1 MTQPCRRRALGVL
14 VVAALALGSLVGGC
28 ALLAPLPPA
37 ATLEE
42 RLAVFPTD
50 DLPLAGAVRIHW
62 DGHQIPFIEAE
73 HDDDAAFA
81 LGLVHAHLRL
91 GQMAM
96 FKRIAYGR
104 IAEMGGPLAIDIDHG
119 IRILNFARAA
129 DEIEA
134 ALPPATRRWLTR
146 FVAGINTYQDRAVA
160 LPPEYRILGMDPE
173 PWTVA
178 DVLTF
183 GRLAG
188 VDFNWIVWF
197 SLLTLHEREDWPK
210 IWSRIMQGGAPV
222 IPDAEAKVGAEIGAG
237 GDAAVLGALLAGLSR
252 SGSNSMAVAPSR
264 TRSGVALIAN
274 DPHLG
279 ISIPNVWLLVGLKSP
294 SYHAVG
300 LMVPGLPIFAIGRN
314 PWIAWGGT
322 NMRAVSSTLVDVSQV
337 PDDQI
342 RERRER
348 IGARWWFDREVV
360 IRETPYGPILSD
372 APQLQDIGTPAFAL
386 RWIGHDI
393 SDEISAMLA
402 ASRARNLEQY
412 RDAFRTFAVPA
423 QNMLYADAE
432 GTIAEVMAARLP
444 ARNDAL
450 REQLI
455 ASPEAVDAAWRTLR
469 GTGDLPG
476 RVNPEQGF
484 LASANNRPPANADLA
499 IGSFF
504 SPDDRVARMAQFGA
518 ASRTIG
524 PDALGRLQRDVYMA
538 SAAALRDL
546 IMARLDALGIAAE
559 VGSEEGEIITLL
571 RDWDGHFRHDSRGAL
586 AYELFRN
593 RFTEGFYS
601 GRLGAED
608 WAAFASV
615 AGVQDLL
622 LDDIAQAN
630 PEELAPLLR
639 DSLTRA
645 AADIADLDHWGDIH
659 RLGLNHPLSFLP
671 IIGGR
676 FRFSDHPIGGSNE
689 TLMKTAHGTTN
700 ERHTVRYGSNARH
713 VSDLSDM
720 DRNDFTLLGGQD
732 GWINSTTFLD
742 QVPLWLEGRPVQLP
756 LRLETVRARFPH
768 RVELRPAG
776 GG

>member
-1 MTQPCRRRALGVL
+1 VLAAVALTLGLGSFGVL
-14 VVAALALGSLVGGC
+14 AGGC
-28 ALLAPLPPA
+28 ALLAPLP
-37 ATLEE
+37 LETSIE
-42 RLAVFPTD
+42 QRLAGFPADT
-50 DLPLAGAVRIHW
+50 LPLAGPVTIHW
-62 DGHQIPFIEAE
+62 DRHQIPFIEAE

-96 FKRIAYGR
+96 FKRIAHGR
-104 IAEMGGPLAIDIDHG
+104 IAEMGGPLAVEIDHG

-129 DEIEA
+129 EEIEA

-146 FVAGINTYQDRAVA
+146 FVAGINTYQERADP
-160 LPPEYRILGMDPE
+160 LPVEYRILGMDPE

-178 DVLTF
+178 DILTF

-188 VDFNWIVWF
+188 TDFNWIVWF
-197 SLLTLHEREDWPK
+197 SLLTLHDREDWPE
-210 IWSRIMQGGAPV
+210 IWSRIVRDGTPTVPESGGGA
-222 IPDAEAKVGAEIGAG
+222 AR
-237 GDAAVLGALLAGLSR
+237 LGAVLAGLSR
-252 SGSNSMAVAPSR
+252 SGSNSIAVAPSR
-264 TRSGVALIAN
+264 TRSGAALIAS

-279 ISIPNVWLLVGLKSP
+279 ISIPNVWLLAGVKSP

-322 NMRAVSSTLVDVSQV
+322 NMRAVSSTLVDVSQL

-342 RERRER
+342 QERRER
-348 IGARWWFDREVV
+348 IGVRWWFDREVV

-372 APQLQDIGTPAFAL
+372 APQLRDIRAPAFAL
-386 RWIGHDI
+386 RWTGHDV

-402 ASRARNLEQY
+402 ASRARTFAQY
-412 RDAFRTFAVPA
+412 RDAFRTFAVPG
-423 QNMLYADAE
+423 QNMLYADAG
-432 GTIAEVMAARLP
+432 GTIGEVMAVQLP
-444 ARNDAL
+444 AAEKAL
-450 REQLI
+450 PGQLI
-455 ASPEAVDAAWRTLR
+455 ASPAAAGAAWRAVR
-469 GTGDLPG
+469 GAADFPARTDPA
-476 RVNPEQGF
+476 EGF
-484 LASANNRPPANADLA
+484 LASANNRPAANADLA

-504 SPDDRVARMAQFGA
+504 SPDDRVQRMAQLVSSA
-518 ASRTIG
+518 RAI
-524 PDALGRLQRDVYMA
+524 DHEALARLQQDVYMA
-538 SAAALRDL
+538 SAVALRDL
-546 IMARLDALGIAAE
+546 IIARLDALGITAK
-559 VGSEEGEIITLL
+559 VGPEEGEIIALL

-586 AYELFRN
+586 TYELFRN
-593 RFTEGFYS
+593 RFTEGFYA

-622 LDDIAQAN
+622 LDDIAQAQ
-630 PEELAPLLR
+630 PEELAPLLQ
-639 DSLTRA
+639 DSLARA
-645 AADIADLDHWGDIH
+645 AADLAGLGHWGDIH

-671 IIGGR
+671 VIGGR

-700 ERHTVRYGSNARH
+700 ERHAVRYGSNARH

-720 DRNDFTLLGGQD
+720 DRNFFTLLGGQD

-742 QVPLWLEGRPVQLP
+742 QVPLWLEGRFVQLP
-756 LRLETVRARFPH
+756 LRLESVRARFPH

-776 GG
+776 EG

>member
-1 MTQPCRRRALGVL
+1 MQLGWRRAWVVL
-14 VVAALALGSLVGGC
+14 VVAVVGLGILGSFVGGC
-28 ALLAPLPPA
+28 ALLSPLPPQS
-37 ATLEE
+37 TLEE

-50 DLPLAGAVRIHW
+50 NLPLVGAVTVHW
-62 DGHQIPFIEAE
+62 DRHQIPFIEAE

-96 FKRIAYGR
+96 FKRIAHGR
-104 IAEMGGPLAIDIDHG
+104 IAEMGGPLASEIDHG
-119 IRILNFARAA
+119 IRILNFARAV

-134 ALPPATRRWLTR
+134 ALPPATRAWLTR
-146 FVAGINTYQDRAVA
+146 FVAGINTYQERAAV
-160 LPPEYRILGMDPE
+160 LPVEYRILGMEPE

-188 VDFNWIVWF
+188 TDFNWIVWF
-197 SLLTLHEREDWPK
+197 SLLKLHDREDWPE
-210 IWSRIMQGGAPV
+210 IWSRIVRDGTPTV
-222 IPDAEAKVGAEIGAG
+222 PPSGAG
-237 GDAAVLGALLAGLSR
+237 AARLGALLAGLSR
-252 SGSNSMAVAPSR
+252 SGSNSMAIAPSR
-264 TRSGVALIAN
+264 SRSGAALIAS

-279 ISIPNVWLLVGLKSP
+279 ISIPNVWLLAGLKSP

-322 NMRAVSSTLVDVSQV
+322 NMRAMSSTLVDVSQV
-337 PDDQI
+337 PDDEI

-348 IGARWWFDREVV
+348 IGVRWWFDREVI

-372 APQLQDIGTPAFAL
+372 APQLQGIRAPAFAL
-386 RWIGHDI
+386 RWTGHDV

-402 ASRARNLEQY
+402 ASRARTFEQY
-412 RDAFRTFAVPA
+412 REAFRTFAVPG
-423 QNMLYADAE
+423 QNMLYADTS
-432 GTIAEVMAARLP
+432 GTIAEVMAVQLP
-444 ARNDAL
+444 AAKEAL
-450 REQLI
+450 PGQLI
-455 ASPEAVDAAWRTLR
+455 ASPAAAAAWRAVR
-469 GTGDLPG
+469 GAADFPVRT
-476 RVNPEQGF
+476 NPAEGF
-484 LASANNRPPANADLA
+484 LASANNRPVANKDLA
-499 IGSFF
+499 IGAFF

-518 ASRTIG
+518 AARTIG
-524 PDALGRLQRDVYMA
+524 PEDLGRLQQDVYMA

-546 IMARLDALGIAAE
+546 IIARLDALGIAAG
-559 VGSEEGEIITLL
+559 VGPEEGKIVDLL
-571 RDWDGHFRHDSRGAL
+571 RNWDGHFHHDSRGAL

-593 RFTEGFYS
+593 RFTEGFYA

-615 AGVQDLL
+615 AGVQGLL
-622 LDDIAQAN
+622 LGDIAEMD

-639 DSLTRA
+639 DSLSGA
-645 AADIADLDHWGDIH
+645 AADIAGLHQWGDIH

-671 IIGGR
+671 VIGGR
-676 FRFSDHPIGGSNE
+676 FRFSEHPIGGSNE
-689 TLMKTAHGTTN
+689 TLMKTAHGTTS

-732 GWINSTTFLD
+732 GWINSTTSLD

-768 RVELRPAG
+768 RVELRSAAG
-776 GG
+776 G